1 MSGELHALIHAAG
14 NDLHDNA
21 VKLYTEVL
29 RGQEP
34 VLNASVK
41 AEIENE
47 DGDQWTVDLTDNG
60 VGELQSLGVKHCHQK

>member
-1 MSGELHALIHAAG
+1 M
-14 NDLHDNA
+14 
-21 VKLYTEVL
+21 KLYTEVL

-60 VGELQSLGVKHCHQK
+60 VGQYITLRRVHASLAQNTTTKCVLFVT

>member
-1 MSGELHALIHAAG
+1 M
-14 NDLHDNA
+14 
-21 VKLYTEVL
+21 KLYTEVL

-60 VGELQSLGVKHCHQK
+60 VGKHSSVGSAHANWVQKS

>member
-1 MSGELHALIHAAG
+1 M
-14 NDLHDNA
+14 
-21 VKLYTEVL
+21 KLYTEVR

-47 DGDQWTVDLTDNG
+47 QGNKWTVDLEDNG
-60 VGELQSLGVKHCHQK
+60 VGKFNMFYRNLC